1 MCKYVGRVC
10 AAAGTPS
17 STEIT
22 GTWGY
27 FESVPSARADD
38 LRRGR
43 VVKAADVSSA
53 DRDWTQYYEPSD
65 HYQIG
70 REEIREFAR
79 SMKDAH
85 LVHWDDEFAA
95 KRGHTSLV
103 APLTFT
109 ARLAGTGLNW
119 LMENV
124 LTEYDTS
131 AFVQTDQVFT
141 YHRPLHAGDRLRLIM
156 GLAPIRQKAGGD
168 TITVSGLL
176 VNEHDELIQTLQTTA
191 AGRRGAQTEPAL
203 NAALT
208 DVMMGDF
215 VAPTTT
221 SWSEI
226 DGEPSFT
233 DIAWDKPL
241 DPSVPTFD
249 DLAVGDELPTTTIT
263 LRRGDLVNYSGIS
276 ADYNPIHWSDRV
288 AEIIGLETTIAHGM
302 LTMGMGSGFVT
313 SWLGD
318 PAAMRDYRVR
328 FTGIAYVADD
338 APAEVEYTGRVKS
351 LDSEAKT
358 ATIAIQATFRGKR
371 IFGRA
376 VATVQLR

>member
-1 MCKYVGRVC
+1 MKP
-10 AAAGTPS
+10 T
-17 STEIT
+17 
-22 GTWGY
+22 
-27 FESVPSARADD
+27 
-38 LRRGR
+38 
-43 VVKAADVSSA
+43 DVSSP

-85 LVHWDDEFAA
+85 IVHWDDEIAA
-95 KRGHTSLV
+95 ERGHSSLV

-124 LTEYDTS
+124 LVEYDTS

-141 YHRPLHAGDRLRLIM
+141 YHRPLHAGDRLRLII

-168 TITVSGLL
+168 TIIVSGHL

-215 VAPTTT
+215 VAPSST
-221 SWSEI
+221 SWREI
-226 DGEPSFT
+226 DRAPDVVRVE
-233 DIAWDKPL
+233 WDRPL
-241 DPSVPTFD
+241 DPSVPAFD
-249 DLAVGDELPTTTIT
+249 DVAVGDHLPARKVV
-263 LRRGDLVNYSGIS
+263 LRRGDLVNYAGIS

-288 AEIIGLETTIAHGM
+288 AEIIGLQTTVAHGM

-318 PAAMRDYRVR
+318 PAAMTDYRVR

-338 APAEVEYTGRVKS
+338 APATVEYTGRVKS
-351 LDSEAKT
+351 LDSGAKT
-358 ATIAIQATFRGKR
+358 ATIAIQATFGGKR

-376 VATVQLR
+376 VATVRLR